1 MNEKVFIS
9 GFLVLL
15 YVISFLQKNVFGF
28 IIILEILITREAFN
42 FFMLL
47 MRTFVLNFIN
57 VLLSFGIIM
66 IFFGVI
72 NWEKVENQTFL
83 NEISNVFK

>member
-28 IIILEILITREAFN
+28 IIILEILTTREAFN